1 VRRASDR
8 DLGMHRPIGRRD
20 FLNGMALGS
29 AGLLA
34 GPRWLAGL
42 DLGGDGPPGGS
53 GAPYPPALTGL
64 RGSHEGSYEVA
75 HALRDGTFWA
85 HAGPPED
92 TGEEYDLVIV
102 GAGLSGLSAAH
113 FFLEM
118 TGGSRRVLV
127 LDNHD
132 DFGGHARRNE
142 FTQGGRL
149 LVGYGGSY
157 AIESAAPYS
166 AVARALVDALGIDV
180 TKWER
185 SVDWSIYRSQG
196 MGSGFF
202 FDEESFGADRLV
214 PDPLGQISLQVGA
227 ASDPWDGF
235 LQEAPVSDRVRSD
248 LRRLLSGPKDPYPG
262 LSSADKKARLAR
274 VSYADLLTRVLGC
287 DEGVLPVFLAR
298 THSLYGAGI
307 DAVPAQDA
315 WGLGFPGFRDMGLDP
330 SPGPGMNLDA
340 IPYGEAKPY
349 FFHFP
354 DGNATLARLLVRGL
368 VPDSV
373 PGHTAEDIVTAPL
386 DYGRLD
392 EPGAPVRIRLGSTV
406 VGVEHA
412 GDPAAAT
419 HVNVSYVEAGR
430 LRTVHGRRSIL
441 ACWNQVIPYICPA
454 LPPSQKEALASATKV
469 PLVSTNVLVR
479 DFHAF
484 VKLGYNR
491 VHAPHG
497 YYSSVGLD
505 LPVSVGDYHCPRDPG
520 EPIVVH
526 LGRAACRP
534 GLPIREQHIAG
545 RVELLQTTFETH
557 EREIRAQLARLLAPG
572 GFDPA
577 RDILAITVN
586 RWPHGYAYQYNSLFD
601 DFWLTNEKPPCVRA
615 RQPFGLVAIANSDS
629 AAYAYAD
636 AAMDEA
642 FRAVQE
648 ILPRRG

>member
-1 VRRASDR
+1 VKKPRDR

-42 DLGGDGPPGGS
+42 DLTGDGSPAPAGS
-53 GAPYPPALTGL
+53 PYPPALTGL

-75 HALRDGTFWA
+75 HALRDAGFWET
-85 HAGPPED
+85 AGPPQD

-113 FFLEM
+113 FFLQM
-118 TGGSRRVLV
+118 TGGSRRVLL

-142 FTQGGRL
+142 FAQGGRL

-166 AVARALVDALGIDV
+166 AVARALVDDLGIDV

-185 SVDWSIYRSQG
+185 SVDWSVYRSRG

-202 FDEESFGADRLV
+202 FDREAFGVDRLV
-214 PDPLGQISLQVGA
+214 RDPVERRAKTRAGKDAWEV
-227 ASDPWDGF
+227 F
-235 LQEAPVSDRVRSD
+235 LAEAPLSEKARED
-248 LRRLLSGPKDPYPG
+248 LRRVVIGPGDPFPG
-262 LSSADKKARLAR
+262 LSSSEKKARLAR
-274 VSYADLLTRVLGC
+274 VSYADFLTRVLGC
-287 DEGVLPVFLAR
+287 DEGVLPVFQAR
-298 THSLYGAGI
+298 PHSLYGAGI

-315 WGLGFPGFRDMGLDP
+315 WGLGFPGFQQMGLDP

-368 VPDSV
+368 VPGSV
-373 PGHTAEDIVTAPL
+373 PGRTAEDVVTAPL

-392 EPGAPVRIRLGSTV
+392 ASGAPVRIRLGSTV
-406 VGVEHA
+406 VRVAHE
-412 GDPAAAT
+412 GDPGAAS

-430 LRTVHGRRSIL
+430 LRTVRGRRCIL
-441 ACWNQVIPYICPA
+441 ACWNQVVPYICPD
-454 LPPSQKEALASATKV
+454 LPPAQKNALASATKV

-479 DFHAF
+479 DWTAF
-484 VKLGYNR
+484 VKLGYHR
-491 VHAPHG
+491 FHAPHG

-505 LPVSVGDYHCPRDPG
+505 LPVSAGDYHCPRDPD
-520 EPIVVH
+520 EPILVH

-534 GLPIREQHIAG
+534 GLSTREQHLAG
-545 RVELLQTTFETH
+545 QVELLQTSFQTH
-557 EREIRAQLARLLAPG
+557 EREIRTQLARLLSPG

-601 DFWLTNEKPPCVRA
+601 DFWLTNEEPPCVRA
-615 RQPFGLVAIANSDS
+615 RQPFGLLAIANSDA

-636 AAMDEA
+636 SAIDQA

-648 ILPRRG
+648 VLPRRG